1 MILKDNPAR
10 RLKNILLRTSRYS
23 SGERSTQHIWAHFFK
38 IDEQDIVEVNRHLLM
53 LVDLYREVQHMMDRI
68 GAAGTNIVLRDLEGF
83 ERRLLPANLT
93 LSWTS
98 LNTSP
103 IMRALEFCEEVIEK
117 NAEKDEIDEERRVG
131 LYDDVED
138 LLTKIQESDV
148 SPALKAYI
156 GERLED
162 IKRALEEYPLRGN
175 TGIRHALQSLIGAV
189 TTHSQELRVHADA
202 FCEGLWS
209 FLTKTATILTL
220 ADHVDKLPAIIES
233 FKALLLGR

>member
-1 MILKDNPAR
+1 M
-10 RLKNILLRTSRYS
+10 
-23 SGERSTQHIWAHFFK
+23 
-38 IDEQDIVEVNRHLLM
+38 
-53 LVDLYREVQHMMDRI
+53 
-68 GAAGTNIVLRDLEGF
+68 
-83 ERRLLPANLT
+83 
-93 LSWTS
+93 
-98 LNTSP
+98 NTSP

-117 NAEKDEIDEERRVG
+117 NAEKDEIDEQRRVG